1 MDISFSARTK
11 RFQLANGIT
20 LLALENRANT
30 TVSLAGFLKAGA
42 YFNPPTNNV
51 VAQVAAEMLNKG
63 TAKRTKLEIAESLES
78 VGARVKFA
86 SNTFTIAISAQSLS
100 RDFPGVV
107 ATLAEELR
115 EPAFP
120 VEELAKLKQRLIA
133 AVQHNQEDTRHRA
146 TEMLSR
152 MVYAKESPFYQPTAE
167 ELIAQIESVGVSELR
182 KFYDERYGPAGMV
195 LVAAGDVDP
204 VEVND
209 LVSGVLGDWKGATEP
224 RIDLPMTPL
233 PDEPLKSWIPMKDKA
248 NVDVVIG
255 HPSQLRRANPDYLA
269 AVIGNRALGQ
279 STLSSRLGL
288 KVRDEMGLT
297 YGINSSFSESGL
309 GDGPFLIGVTVAPS
323 NIQLAIDTTM
333 KIVSDYVDEGIRE
346 DELSDEQSSV
356 AGSFKVGLA
365 TNGGMAGQL
374 AGAELYGLGTT
385 YLDEFPALIKGL
397 TKADVDEAIRKYVH
411 MERAATVIAGTF

>member
-11 RFQLANGIT
+11 RFNLVNGVT
-20 LLALENRANT
+20 LLVLENQANP

-42 YFNPPTNNV
+42 FFNPPTNSV

-86 SNTFTIAISAQSLS
+86 SNTFTIAVSAQSLS
-100 RDFPGVV
+100 HDFPGVV

-167 ELIAQIESVGVSELR
+167 ELITHIDSIAVSDIR
-182 KFYDERYGPAGMV
+182 KFYDERYSPEGMV
-195 LVAAGDVDP
+195 LVAAGDVDAAA
-204 VEVND
+204 VND
-209 LVSGVLGDWKGATEP
+209 LVSGALGDWKGAPEP
-224 RIDLPMTPL
+224 QIELPMTPL
-233 PDEPLKSWIPMKDKA
+233 PDEPLKSWVPMKDKA

-269 AVIGNRALGQ
+269 AVIANRALGQ

-297 YGINSSFSESGL
+297 YGINSSFAESGL
-309 GDGPFLIGVTVAPS
+309 GDGPFLIGVTVAAS

-333 KIVSDYVDEGIRE
+333 EIISDYLDEGIRE

-374 AGAELYGLGTT
+374 AGAELYGLGTN

-397 TKADVDEAIRKYVH
+397 TKDEIDAAIRKYIHV
-411 MERAATVIAGTF
+411 ERAATVIAGTF